1 MWIVIILLVVDCCL
15 KRKSLEYVFNSYF
28 IIITIIHSIMIKRLL
43 LNLNGSTFKQ
53 NMKHA
58 KIARYHN
65 ALVVVYVLQMKLITF
80 WWARYGLFCF
90 TLYRVFCFTLYRLFC
105 FTLYRVFCFAQYRWF
120 CFAQY
125 RWFYY
130 VLNRKRPYCR
140 NSSKS
145 NRKIGKILAWCKH
158 FIKRRRG

>member
-1 MWIVIILLVVDCCL
+1 MPYRHASCMWIVIILLVVDCCL

-28 IIITIIHSIMIKRLL
+28 IIITIIHYIMIKRLL
-43 LNLNGSTFKQ
+43 LNLKGSTFRR

-80 WWARYGLFCF
+80 WWALYGLFCFTPYRLFCFTPYRVFWFTPYRLFWF
-90 TLYRVFCFTLYRLFC
+90 TLYRVFCFTPYRLFC
-105 FTLYRVFCFAQYRWF
+105 FTPYRVFCFT
-120 CFAQY
+120 QY

-130 VLNRKRPYCR
+130 VLNR
-140 NSSKS
+140 
-145 NRKIGKILAWCKH
+145 
-158 FIKRRRG
+158 